1 MADVDVGAA
10 PCAVSDNVCMK
21 ALTRAKP
28 QSESKPPR
36 KIAGVGKF
44 HSGVRDLGSN
54 KTHLKNFGR

>member
-1 MADVDVGAA
+1 
-10 PCAVSDNVCMK
+10 MK